1 MPFTIGLD
9 CEVIIDGTGYFVKP
23 GSYTVKQP
31 RIRRITVRADASE
44 SYIDLGP
51 GRREW
56 SMIILC
62 LNDLC
67 QYDGIPTG
75 LSGEQYRSSLYAS
88 YLGSIGQTINF
99 LDPLNNSPLNVHF
112 DDYQEAIRDLH
123 SQINALALGNPPG
136 ASYEVKILLRE
147 A

>member
-1 MPFTIGLD
+1 MPTIGLD
-9 CEVIIDGTGYFVKP
+9 AEVIIDGNGFFVRP

-31 RIRRITVRADASE
+31 RIRKATVRADAGE

-62 LNDLC
+62 INDL
-67 QYDGIPTG
+67 QKYDGTSTG
-75 LSGEQYRSSLYAS
+75 QSGQQYRDALRAS
-88 YLGSIGQTINF
+88 YTGSVGTTINF
-99 LDPLNNSPLNVHF
+99 TDPLSGSAIPVHF
-112 DDYQEAIRDLH
+112 DSYEETIHDLH
-123 SQINALALGNPPG
+123 SQIISLATGG
-136 ASYEVKILLRE
+136 SAAASYEVKIVLVE